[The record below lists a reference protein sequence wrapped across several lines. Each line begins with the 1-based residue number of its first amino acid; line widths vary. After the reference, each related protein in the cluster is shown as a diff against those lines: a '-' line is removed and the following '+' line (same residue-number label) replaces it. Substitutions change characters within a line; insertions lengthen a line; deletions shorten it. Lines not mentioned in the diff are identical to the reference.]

1 MSNALF
7 ELHTSNETSTFQTEL
22 AVCDTIQIFP
32 LDGNWTLDLTETAA
46 SVHTWK
52 ISERIIFIVS
62 NIYKQLFSSCKY
74 WSCMNCKVAMLL
86 QWFSSTCSQTAVYL
100 NLKLFINTI
109 RWKLGAALITITRI
123 NLEKLVLTCS
133 ELTDIPSTDFAN
145 EKRNLSP
152 IRSRNKS
159 GKHTTITQE
168 KALNNW

>member
-1 MSNALF
+1 MSNALL

-46 SVHTWK
+46 SVQTWK
-52 ISERIIFIVS
+52 ISVRKN
-62 NIYKQLFSSCKY
+62 NIHCNISKQLSSSWKY

-86 QWFSSTCSQTAVYL
+86 KWFSSTCSQTAVYL

-123 NLEKLVLTCS
+123 NLEKLVLSCS
-133 ELTDIPSTDFAN
+133 ELTDILSTDFPN
-145 EKRNLSP
+145 EKKTYL
-152 IRSRNKS
+152 
-159 GKHTTITQE
+159 
-168 KALNNW
+168 L